1 MRSCFERALYMGNES
16 VAISLVYALADR
28 QHVVKL
34 SVPPGTTVAQAVELS
49 KVREQF
55 SDLGTAPL
63 NCAIYGR
70 IVALTHIVAAG
81 DRIEI
86 LRPLLIDPKE
96 NRRQL
101 AAKNKSRAR

>member
-1 MRSCFERALYMGNES
+1 MRSCFEHALCMANES
-16 VAISLVYALADR
+16 VAISLVYALPDR

-34 SVPPGTTVAQAVELS
+34 SVPPGTTVAQAIELS
-49 KVREQF
+49 NVREQF
-55 SDLGTAPL
+55 QERGAAPL

-70 IVALTHIVAAG
+70 IVTLTHIVAAG

-101 AAKNKSRAR
+101 AAKNRSRAR